1 MEGRIPT
8 IAEGLTADSP
18 FSYRCR
24 RCSLC
29 CRNKLIQVNPYEIA
43 RLSRALGI
51 STTLFIRYHLE
62 PGRPYLRR
70 CEDGACVFLGPE
82 GCTVHAN
89 RPLVCRVYPLGRH
102 VLSGADETL
111 TRYSV
116 VVGQTGSKGVVGAD
130 ATIADYLAEQGVAP
144 FAAAASAYLDIL
156 QSLFD
161 AWRAAPEPATTTPN
175 CAPAESGECI
185 EEGIPELL
193 DLDRAVEAHCSLHQ
207 LAEPSDLDARMALH
221 LQLIRDW
228 LGARFLQAAGRQ
240 A

>member
-1 MEGRIPT
+1 MPT

-29 CRNKLIQVNPYEIA
+29 CRDKLIQVNPYEIA

-51 STTLFIRYHLE
+51 STTVFIRYHLE
-62 PGRPYLRR
+62 PDRPYLRR
-70 CEDGACVFLGPE
+70 CEDGACIFLGPE

-116 VVGQTGSKGVVGAD
+116 VVGQNGSKGVVGAD

-144 FAAAASAYLDIL
+144 FAAAAGAYLDTL
-156 QSLFD
+156 QALFD
-161 AWRAAPEPATTTPN
+161 AWRAEPGPDSTVLN
-175 CAPAESGECI
+175 DAPAESGERI
-185 EEGIPELL
+185 EDSEDIPELL
-193 DLDRAVEAHCSLHQ
+193 DLDRAVEAHCRRHQ
-207 LAEPSDLDARMALH
+207 FAEPSGLDERMALH

-228 LGARFLQAAGRQ
+228 LGAHNAQAAERQ